1 MKPIFSIITAVC
13 IVFLLSSCGIY
24 NTISSDYDRTT
35 DFTAYKTFAWLPD
48 KADTANSPYN
58 NEIIRNNIR
67 NYFGHCMAT
76 RAYKVDIDAPDILMQ
91 VVITNAKKERTYTS
105 SSYPSYRYY
114 SPYYY
119 GSSFSSPYHNNY
131 YYGSYNSYQ
140 FPSSPPTFTTQKIE
154 WVEGAITLNLYDRK
168 QNKLVW
174 TGTAQGDIYNPDDI
188 TDELHPAVHGILDS
202 YPVPPIEVDKK
213 GNLKSKK

>member
-1 MKPIFSIITAVC
+1 MKSLSSIIIAVF
-13 IVFLLSSCGIY
+13 VAFMFSSCGIY
-24 NTISSDYDRTT
+24 NNISSDYDRTT
-35 DFTAYKTFAWLPD
+35 DFTVYKTFAWLPD
-48 KADTANSPYN
+48 KADTVNSPYN

-76 RAYKVDIDAPDILMQ
+76 RGYKADMDAPDLLMQ
-91 VVITNAKKERTYTS
+91 VVITNAKKESTVTS
-105 SSYPSYRYY
+105 SSYSNYY
-114 SPYYY
+114 YFSPYFY

-131 YYGSYNSYQ
+131 YYNGYNSYSY
-140 FPSSPPTFTTQKIE
+140 PSSSPTLTTQKIE

-174 TGTAQGDIYNPDDI
+174 TGTAQGDIYNPDNI
-188 TDELHPAVHGILDS
+188 TDELHPAVHNILDS

-213 GNLKSKK
+213 GNLKNKK